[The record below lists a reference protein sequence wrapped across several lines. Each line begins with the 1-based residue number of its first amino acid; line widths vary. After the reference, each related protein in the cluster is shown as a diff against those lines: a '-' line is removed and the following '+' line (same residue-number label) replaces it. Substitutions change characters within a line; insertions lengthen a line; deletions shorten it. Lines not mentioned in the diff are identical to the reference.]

1 MKKVISAV
9 LALCSVLMLAA
20 GCAANKPSQTL
31 RIGVLPDVDSIPI
44 IIAQEQG
51 FFEKEGV
58 DVHIEHFKSAPDRES
73 ALQAGSIDGA
83 VSDMLSAA
91 FLTEGGFKVAMT
103 SMTNGSYKLLAGQ
116 AMNGSTD
123 LTGKSIALSTNTIIE
138 YTTDKMVTELG
149 LTPEDVKKTAIPQIP
164 VRLEM
169 LQSGQIDAATLPE
182 PLASVAVKAGASVLG
197 SSNSLGINPGVL
209 LFKADVIKSK
219 SAEIAAFYRAYNSA
233 VDYLQ
238 NTPVS
243 DYADILIEAAG
254 FPEDV
259 REELSL
265 PAYTKAALPSADDF
279 DGVMAWLTEKELIK
293 SAYQYDDLVNKSFV
307 K

>member
-1 MKKVISAV
+1 MKRVISAV
-9 LALCSVLMLAA
+9 LALCSVWVLAA
-20 GCAANKPSQTL
+20 GCAENKPSQTL
-31 RIGVLPDVDSIPI
+31 SIGVLPDVDSIPI
-44 IIAQEQG
+44 IIAQEKG

-58 DVHIEHFKSAPDRES
+58 DVTIEHFKSAPDRES

-103 SMTNGSYKLLAGQ
+103 SMTNGSYKLLAGPS
-116 AMNGSTD
+116 MTGSTD
-123 LTGKSIALSTNTIIE
+123 LTDKSIAISTNTIIE

-169 LQSGQIDAATLPE
+169 LKSGQIDAATLPE
-182 PLASVAVKAGASVLG
+182 PLASTAVKAGAAVLG
-197 SSNSLGINPGVL
+197 STDSLGINPGVL
-209 LFKADVIKSK
+209 LFTSEVIESK

-238 NTPVS
+238 SAPVS
-243 DYADILIEAAG
+243 DYVDILIEAAG
-254 FPEDV
+254 FPEDIK
-259 REELSL
+259 EQLSL
-265 PAYTKAALPSADDF
+265 PTYTKAALPSADDF
-279 DGVMAWLTEKELIK
+279 DGVMTWLTQKGLIK
-293 SAYQYDDLVNKSFV
+293 SAYQYDDLVSKSFV

>member
-1 MKKVISAV
+1 MKKVIGAA
-9 LALCSVLMLAA
+9 LALLSIIMLAT
-20 GCAANKPSQTL
+20 GCAAGKPSQTL
-31 RIGVLPDVDSIPI
+31 SIGVLPDVDSIPI
-44 IIAQEQG
+44 IIAQEKG

-58 DVHIEHFKSAPDRES
+58 DVAVEHFKSAPDRES

-91 FLTEGGFKVAMT
+91 FLTEGGFQVKMT

-116 AMNGSTD
+116 AMNGSAD
-123 LTGKSIALSTNTIIE
+123 LSGKSIAISTNTIIE
-138 YTTDKMVTELG
+138 YTTDKMVAELG
-149 LTPEDVKKTAIPQIP
+149 LTPEDVEKTAIPQIP

-169 LQSGQIDAATLPE
+169 LKGGQIDAATLPE
-182 PLASVAVKAGASVLG
+182 PLASAAVKVGAAVLG
-197 SSNSLGINPGVL
+197 STDSLGINPGVL
-209 LFKADVIKSK
+209 LFKADVIESK
-219 SAEIAAFYRAYNSA
+219 NAEIEAFYRAYNSA

-238 NTPVS
+238 NAPVS
-243 DYADILIEAAG
+243 DYVDTLIEEAG

-265 PAYTKAALPSADDF
+265 PAYTTAALPSADDF
-279 DGVMAWLTEKELIK
+279 DGVMAWLTEKGLIK
-293 SAYQYDDLVNKSFV
+293 SAYQYDDLVSKSFV

>member
-9 LALCSVLMLAA
+9 FALCSVCMLVA

-31 RIGVLPDVDSIPI
+31 SIGVLPDVDSIPI
-44 IIAQEQG
+44 IIAQEKG
-51 FFEKEGV
+51 FFDKEGV
-58 DVHIEHFKSAPDRES
+58 DVTIEHFKSAPDRES

-91 FLTEGGFKVAMT
+91 FLTEGGFKVKMT

-116 AMNGSTD
+116 AMTGSTD
-123 LTGKSIALSTNTIIE
+123 LTDKSIAMSMNTIIE

-169 LQSGQIDAATLPE
+169 LKSGKIDAATLPE
-182 PLASVAVKAGASVLG
+182 PLASTAVKAGATVLG
-197 SSNSLGINPGVL
+197 STDSLGINPGVL
-209 LFKADVIKSK
+209 LFTANVIETKN
-219 SAEIAAFYRAYNSA
+219 AEIAAFYRAYNSA

-238 NTPVS
+238 SAPVS
-243 DYADILIEAAG
+243 DYVDILIEAAG

-259 REELSL
+259 KEQLSL

-279 DGVMAWLTEKELIK
+279 DGVMTWLTQKELIK
-293 SAYQYDDLVNKSFV
+293 SAYQYDELVSKSFV